1 MDRIENR
8 IQELRNCSK
17 EELEEK
23 LKYNKDSQK
32 RVSDEIDSLV
42 IVRDRLGDTC
52 FDETIHD
59 LDQLYYTLCN
69 EYVNYQINIEAI
81 EKCLHS

>member
-1 MDRIENR
+1 MDRVENR
-8 IQELRNCSK
+8 VKEFCNYSK

-32 RVSDEIDSLV
+32 RVSDEIDSLA
-42 IVRDRLGDTC
+42 IVRNRLGNTC
-52 FDETIHD
+52 FDKTNYD

>member
-32 RVSDEIDSLV
+32 RVSDEIDSL
-42 IVRDRLGDTC
+42 
-52 FDETIHD
+52 
-59 LDQLYYTLCN
+59 
-69 EYVNYQINIEAI
+69 
-81 EKCLHS
+81 